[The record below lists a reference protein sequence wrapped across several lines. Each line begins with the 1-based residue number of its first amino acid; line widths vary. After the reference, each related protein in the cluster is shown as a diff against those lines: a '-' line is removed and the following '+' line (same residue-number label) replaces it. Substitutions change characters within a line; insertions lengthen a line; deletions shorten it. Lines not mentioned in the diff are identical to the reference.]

1 MSDLLGQCGYCGSF
15 LYSGDRNCP
24 QCGAG
29 FHLPETEK
37 SYGTRSW
44 YGVSSAPTDGFWEK
58 EEEWVEA
65 GPKEKWVWGAGET
78 GNYSDAIKASY
89 ERRLREEGIWDEA

>member
-37 SYGTRSW
+37 SYEIGPWLRTY
-44 YGVSSAPTDGFWEK
+44 YGISSAPTDGYWGTS
-58 EEEWVEA
+58 VEA
-65 GPKEKWVWGAGET
+65 DNQEV
-78 GNYSDAIKASY
+78 
-89 ERRLREEGIWDEA
+89 IWDEA

>member
-1 MSDLLGQCGYCGSF
+1 MSDLLGQCNYCGSF

-37 SYGTRSW
+37 SYGTRTW
-44 YGVSSAPTDGFWEK
+44 YGVSSAPTDGFWGTS
-58 EEEWVEA
+58 VEA
-65 GPKEKWVWGAGET
+65 D
-78 GNYSDAIKASY
+78 NQ
-89 ERRLREEGIWDEA
+89 EEIWDEA